1 MNALLVA
8 RGSGLSR
15 QIGSLLEYCR
25 REQHEVVGV
34 VADLR
39 MVDLSRVDPSI
50 VEGVIMT
57 DPSRLTRSPDE
68 FESIVATL
76 SAAGIR
82 VMTMND
88 TPDDS
93 TRRFLS
99 QFRTLADATWRENRS
114 AQTRI
119 GIAAARQRRQQGGSP
134 GR

>member
-1 MNALLVA
+1 MNALLIA

-15 QIGSLLEYCR
+15 QIESLLEYCH
-25 REQHEVVGV
+25 REHHDIVGV
-34 VADLR
+34 VADHR
-39 MVDLSRVDPSI
+39 TVDLSRVDPAI

-88 TPDDS
+88 TPDAS

-99 QFRTLADATWRENRS
+99 QARALFEEYEHELRS
-114 AQTRI
+114 ARI
-119 GIAAARQRRQQGGSP
+119 RRGIALARQRRQQGGGP